1 MISLQV
7 YNTLKLG
14 DLIKFIDEP
23 SGAGSHGIIVPRPDT
38 MSSKSPADTRIWVY
52 WMQGNTWRLGK
63 TLYVKSEHID
73 RITLISRA

>member
-23 SGAGSHGIIVPRPDT
+23 SGADSHGIIVPRPDRE
-38 MSSKSPADTRIWVY
+38 SKEPADSRIWVY
-52 WMQGNTWRLGK
+52 WMQGNTWRRGK
-63 TLYVKSEHID
+63 TLYIKSEHID